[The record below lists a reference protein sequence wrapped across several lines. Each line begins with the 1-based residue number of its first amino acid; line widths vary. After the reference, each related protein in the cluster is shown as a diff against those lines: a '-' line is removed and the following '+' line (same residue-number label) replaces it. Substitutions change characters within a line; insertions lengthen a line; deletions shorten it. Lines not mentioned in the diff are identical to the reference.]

1 MVLRNQ
7 QKCRSCSQYTQVFPY
22 CKLWCVGRGENTW
35 DLKNHHTKYAFVNAT
50 KRNTNSNVKMLI
62 GCFFLFFF
70 LENLYGY
77 KWGESKWEKLQACS
91 ASRVLGPGA
100 LCTGTSLTPYLY
112 HGAPQVVKYHRQPH
126 TETLNHRKLAQVLPR
141 ALYSFRAPQSVPK
154 MNPSWRV
161 LNCWGH
167 FLSTLS
173 LNKSLVELTMRT
185 EERIHARRR
194 TGFCLFA
201 SKAIK

>member
-1 MVLRNQ
+1 M
-7 QKCRSCSQYTQVFPY
+7 QVFPY
-22 CKLWCVGRGENTW
+22 CKLWCVGRGEN
-35 DLKNHHTKYAFVNAT
+35 HHTKYAFMNAT
-50 KRNTNSNVKMLI
+50 KRNKNSNVKMFI
-62 GCFFLFFF
+62 GGFVLF

-77 KWGESKWEKLQACS
+77 KWGESKWEKWQACS

-100 LCTGTSLTPYLY
+100 LRTGTSLTPYLY
-112 HGAPQVVKYHRQPH
+112 HGSAQVVTYHRQPH

-141 ALYSFRAPQSVPK
+141 ALYSFRAPQSVLK

-161 LNCWGH
+161 LNRWGH